1 VRLRCGEVD
10 ARHGGA
16 RWIYRR
22 AREGR
27 GGHGGGIMWLG
38 SGRVGGCVSL
48 EWVIQLVAVA
58 VAVVSMRVSFL
69 FVRAMHVFR
78 SVC

>member
-1 VRLRCGEVD
+1 LRCGEVD

-38 SGRVGGCVSL
+38 SGRVGSGGV
-48 EWVIQLVAVA
+48 
-58 VAVVSMRVSFL
+58 
-69 FVRAMHVFR
+69 
-78 SVC
+78 